1 MECLEWQALTQK
13 LSLENNLEVKQFS
26 KTVTLNLISMVI
38 TQTQILNAA
47 KNWPIS
53 WVTNQANH
61 NLTLEQPAMVMLT
74 ET

>member
-26 KTVTLNLISMVI
+26 KIVTLNLISMVI

-53 WVTNQANH
+53 WVINQANH